1 MKRTNGRIH
10 PEDDFDT
17 PRHMQASDDRSSSYP
32 RERSTLLPF
41 ALGALLGGIIGAS
54 IAILYAPVEG
64 SELRRGMG
72 EALDDL
78 VDGAKGFVKDVKT
91 SAEKL
96 FSEGLGED
104 IDEEAESSLTRTRER
119 VDDILEDA
127 DRAIAEARRRS
138 TSAGRARKQQEEEDK
153 ED

>member
-17 PRHMQASDDRSSSYP
+17 DRPHGDSYRH
-32 RERSTLLPF
+32 ERSALLPF
-41 ALGALLGGIIGAS
+41 ALGAVIGGIIGAS
-54 IAILYAPVEG
+54 IAILYAPAEG
-64 SELRRGMG
+64 SELRRGMS

-78 VDGAKGFVKDVKT
+78 VDGAKGLVNDVKI

-96 FSEGLGED
+96 FSEGLGPEG
-104 IDEEAESSLTRTRER
+104 EEEEESPLARTRER

-138 TSAGRARKQQEEEDK
+138 TSAGRPRKHKEDEDK
-153 ED
+153 E

>member
-10 PEDDFDT
+10 PEDDFET
-17 PRHMQASDDRSSSYP
+17 HRHMQASYP
-32 RERSTLLPF
+32 RERSALVPF
-41 ALGALLGGIIGAS
+41 VLGAVIGGIIGAS
-54 IAILYAPVEG
+54 VAILYAPAEG
-64 SELRRGMG
+64 SELRRGMS

-78 VDGAKGFVKDVKT
+78 VDGAKDLVKDVKT

-96 FSEGLGED
+96 FNEGLGP
-104 IDEEAESSLTRTRER
+104 EEGEEEESPLARTRER

-138 TSAGRARKQQEEEDK
+138 TSTSRVRKQEED
-153 ED
+153 EEGA

>member
-10 PEDDFDT
+10 PEDDFETRRPMHD
-17 PRHMQASDDRSSSYP
+17 PYP
-32 RERSTLLPF
+32 RERSALLPF
-41 ALGALLGGIIGAS
+41 ALGAVIGGIIGAS
-54 IAILYAPVEG
+54 IAILYAPSEG
-64 SELRRGMG
+64 SELRRGMS

-78 VDGAKGFVKDVKT
+78 VDGAKDLVKDVKT
-91 SAEKL
+91 SAEKI

-104 IDEEAESSLTRTRER
+104 IDEEAESPLARTRER

-138 TSAGRARKQQEEEDK
+138 TSTGRARKPKEDEEE
-153 ED
+153 E